1 MGTCNSLFWNLF
13 QTTSFSREKTMSDTY
28 LLFLGILVFSL
39 LVVGVVLTGMEY
51 KTIEKEQTDDDY
63 TDVGKR

>member
-1 MGTCNSLFWNLF
+1 
-13 QTTSFSREKTMSDTY
+13 MSDTY

-39 LVVGVVLTGMEY
+39 LAIGVVLTGMEF
-51 KTIEKEQTDDDY
+51 KKLQKEQTDDDY